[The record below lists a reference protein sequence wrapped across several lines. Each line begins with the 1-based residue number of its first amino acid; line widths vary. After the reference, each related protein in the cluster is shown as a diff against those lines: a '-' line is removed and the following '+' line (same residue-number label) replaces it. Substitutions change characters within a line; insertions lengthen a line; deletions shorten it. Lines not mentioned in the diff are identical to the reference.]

1 MPLYLTENRTG
12 NFHDIT
18 TDADVNAYVTQQM
31 KALKQQN
38 VNVGDTILQV
48 FNFGGSQRLFGT
60 DKDPARADVTP
71 SDRSVLIQIQQNRIR
86 PSPTYASLTVDVSVR
101 GYLNLDGVPLPL
113 ALWPS
118 DFNLDKINKTH
129 NKKQRKTL
137 IERIN
142 KVGNVFNTARAGI
155 KGKITGLP
163 ADFHVY
169 DVGTVPADQIA
180 AMHPLAIWLRSFK
193 TNYIALRDALATY
206 RTQQVTARQIAVG
219 RLVIDGLN
227 RSLCSTWQREKGKSA
242 AKGTK
247 SSVTLRFK

>member
-1 MPLYLTENRTG
+1 ME
-12 NFHDIT
+12 
-18 TDADVNAYVTQQM
+18 
-31 KALKQQN
+31 ALKQQN
-38 VNVGDTILQV
+38 VGGTILQV
-48 FNFGGSQRLFGT
+48 FNSGGSQRLFGT

-86 PSPTYASLTVDVSVR
+86 PSPTYASLTVDVSVC

-118 DFNLDKINKTH
+118 DFNLGKINKTYH
-129 NKKQRKTL
+129 KGQRKDL
-137 IERIN
+137 IKRIN
-142 KVGNVFNTARAGI
+142 EVGNVFNTARAGI

-169 DVGTVPADQIA
+169 DVGTVPTGKIDDT
-180 AMHPLAIWLRSFK
+180 HDLAIWLRSFK
-193 TNYIALRDALATY
+193 TNYTALCDALATY
-206 RTQQVTARQIAVG
+206 RTQQVTARQIDVG

-227 RSLCSTWQREKGKSA
+227 QSLRSTWQHEKGKSA
-242 AKGTK
+242 AMGTK